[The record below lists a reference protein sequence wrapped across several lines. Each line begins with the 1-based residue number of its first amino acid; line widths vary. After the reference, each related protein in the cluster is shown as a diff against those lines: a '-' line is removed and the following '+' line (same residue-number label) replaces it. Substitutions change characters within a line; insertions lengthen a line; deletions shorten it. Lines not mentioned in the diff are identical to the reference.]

1 VEVAQVVKRV
11 LNVVDLREQME
22 IKEERQAWKEVFVVS
37 ELVL

>member
-1 VEVAQVVKRV
+1 MAQVLKRV